1 MYKLSDSI
9 ERKFVDTV
17 EVSDWEI
24 ETEDGW
30 VDVTHINKTIEY
42 EVYQLVTTNCSV
54 ECADNHIVFLE
65 NNSEVFVKDL
75 RCGDLIKGQYGL
87 EEVITITKTDRKEHM
102 YDLSVTG
109 NHTFYAN
116 GLLHHNTTTTAAFI
130 CWYILFNDEKTV
142 AILANKA
149 QTAREILQ
157 RVETAY
163 EFLPKWMQ
171 SGVVEWNKG
180 SVALENGSRVLASAT
195 SSSAIRGFSIS
206 CVTGDTKIT
215 IRDTETGEVKEVTMR
230 EFEEMINKTS

>member
-230 EFEEMINKTS
+230 EFEEMIN